1 MGALEI
7 DVLEVPITWN
17 LAMCLRA
24 GIIYSIATK
33 CTLSYLAAEDPIG
46 VWNIHVH
53 SFQNTPKYCVVSVM
67 EQPG

>member
-17 LAMCLRA
+17 LVMRLRA

-33 CTLSYLAAEDPIG
+33 CTLSYLAAEDPTG
-46 VWNIHVH
+46 VWNVHVH
-53 SFQNTPKYCVVSVM
+53 SFQ
-67 EQPG
+67 